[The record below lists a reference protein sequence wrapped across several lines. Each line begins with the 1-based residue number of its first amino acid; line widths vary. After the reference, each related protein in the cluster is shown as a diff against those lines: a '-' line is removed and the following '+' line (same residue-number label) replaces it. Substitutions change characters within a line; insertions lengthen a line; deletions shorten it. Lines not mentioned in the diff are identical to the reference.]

1 MFNKNFNSD
10 LILAQQYNF
19 NKYTSGIDL
28 QGFPY
33 DYDSVMHYHP
43 TSFSINGQATI
54 TPKVDGVS
62 IGNKNKLSDI
72 DVAAIRK
79 YYKCA

>member
-1 MFNKNFNSD
+1 
-10 LILAQQYNF
+10 
-19 NKYTSGIDL
+19 
-28 QGFPY
+28 
-33 DYDSVMHYHP
+33 MHYHP

-54 TPKVDGVS
+54 TPKVSGVS

-79 YYKCA
+79 YYKCT